1 MTLEDVSGFD
11 MASTQT
17 NRDKLDGDIPLK
29 RLNSDGDIKVWSV
42 VVSTLGYTK
51 GPAPEKRQIS
61 LSLPHIGEFYCSLLK
76 PEQPVLSLACTQI
89 MIKLI
94 RLEIERSA
102 AAT

>member
-1 MTLEDVSGFD
+1 MTLEDVRGFD
-11 MASTQT
+11 MAST
-17 NRDKLDGDIPLK
+17 RKIPLHIPHIPLK
-29 RLNSDGDIKVWSV
+29 RLNSDDDIKVWSV

-51 GPAPEKRQIS
+51 ASAPEKRQTS